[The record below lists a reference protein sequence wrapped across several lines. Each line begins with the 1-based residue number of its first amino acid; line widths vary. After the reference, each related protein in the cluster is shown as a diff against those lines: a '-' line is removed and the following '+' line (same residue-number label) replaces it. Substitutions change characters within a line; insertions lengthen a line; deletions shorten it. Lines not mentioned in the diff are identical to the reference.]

1 VRAVRRGGLHGRTQF
16 DAAAT
21 PARRSSGINLF
32 AKRNGQTLVPMVP
45 ALLVIAAWCSVSVF
59 EPLAARLKN
68 RNRRVLAGLAVLATL
83 VIVGYPLAGGAGKP
97 GNG

>member
-1 VRAVRRGGLHGRTQF
+1 VRAVRRSALHSPKFF

-21 PARRSSGINLF
+21 PARQSWGINLF
-32 AKRNGQTLVPMVP
+32 ATRNGQTLVPMVP

-83 VIVGYPLAGGAGKP
+83 VIAGYPLAGGAGKP